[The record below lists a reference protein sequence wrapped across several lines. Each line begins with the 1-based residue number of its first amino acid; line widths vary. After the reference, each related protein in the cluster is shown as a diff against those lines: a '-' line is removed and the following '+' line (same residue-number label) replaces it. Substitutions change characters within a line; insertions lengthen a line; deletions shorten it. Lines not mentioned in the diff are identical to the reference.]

1 MFVYFFFA
9 LNFQEWV
16 EEEYPIY
23 ANGPGY
29 IVSADIAQFIVS
41 EFEKRKLKVCLQTI
55 FFHLFLVSICQSL
68 PLYFGVCVNTPAFM
82 HMDLLISQFVF

>member
-1 MFVYFFFA
+1 MEAFLTFFFFA

-41 EFEKRKLKVCLQTI
+41 EFEKRKLKVCLRII
-55 FFHLFLVSICQSL
+55 FLSPFIPGLV
-68 PLYFGVCVNTPAFM
+68 
-82 HMDLLISQFVF
+82 